1 MLVLTQTLEMTKCID
16 ILFLDVLLY
25 SVPTLLLQQWYVK
38 FMSIIIIFGGTLNIV
53 SFKILICV
61 KSNFLA
67 LTCWSSVSSNML
79 TMWQDVSA

>member
-61 KSNFLA
+61 ESNFLA
-67 LTCWSSVSSNML
+67 LTC
-79 TMWQDVSA
+79 